1 MSIGTFLGVMAL
13 MFVLELPDKTMI
25 ATIVMSTRARPLSI
39 AIGASA
45 GFVVQMGI
53 AVAAGGLLTLL
64 PGRVKDGVVAALFLG
79 GAAYLFF
86 SSEETAEEKGEREAT
101 RERRSTVLREII
113 TAFGVIFVGEF
124 GDLTQIQAATLSART
139 HQPWGV
145 FFAGSIALVVVAF
158 LGSFGGKF
166 LQRYVPLEKIR
177 FVGGLIFLGLGLYTL
192 VQLFTS

>member
-1 MSIGTFLGVMAL
+1 MAL

-39 AIGASA
+39 ALGASA
-45 GFVVQMGI
+45 GFVVHMGI

-64 PGRVKDGVVAALFLG
+64 PGRVKDGIVAALFLG

-86 SSEETAEEKGEREAT
+86 SSEESEEEKGEREAS
-101 RERRSTVLREII
+101 REHRSTALREMI

-124 GDLTQIQAATLSART
+124 GDLTQIQAATLAART
-139 HQPWGV
+139 HQPLGV
-145 FFAGSIALVVVAF
+145 FFAGSIALVIVAF
-158 LGSFGGKF
+158 IGAFGGKF

-192 VQLFTS
+192 LQLFTA

>member
-101 RERRSTVLREII
+101 RERRSTALREMI

>member
-1 MSIGTFLGVMAL
+1 
-13 MFVLELPDKTMI
+13 
-25 ATIVMSTRARPLSI
+25 
-39 AIGASA
+39 
-45 GFVVQMGI
+45 
-53 AVAAGGLLTLL
+53 
-64 PGRVKDGVVAALFLG
+64 GRVKDGVVAALFLG